1 MPVSCIALKAF
12 DLYRDGVTRE
22 PVQTNAKVDVP
33 DNMVAGLETE
43 KYVKVAGKTKAA
55 VASPETKVIRAAP
68 ETKAD

>member
-1 MPVSCIALKAF
+1 
-12 DLYRDGVTRE
+12 
-22 PVQTNAKVDVP
+22 
-33 DNMVAGLETE
+33 MVAGLETE